1 MYFNNDSI
9 ILGNVRLNN
18 IDKPLDSDPKLVT
31 TYIESLRA
39 RVLNDDDELA
49 CAEIAL
55 IEATKG
61 STKSRFHFFAIE
73 KNAGS
78 ETNPH
83 VMWVT
88 SDRPDGLEEYAT
100 RFREILDMSMSR
112 TLELMHL
119 LYGVTGVTVEFYGG
133 GDSGQIEHIE
143 LFVGEEDIT
152 SKTLTYYT
160 VEDGD
165 TVAREPE
172 IVFPDIPDYVC
183 SKRYNLEAR
192 AYIPTCTYT
201 TRTVLVAIE
210 EHVYAA
216 LEKCGVDWYNN
227 DGGHGTYKFHRLE
240 GAWEADFEVYVNE
253 ITSRLAHCHSEKLGE
268 EEA

>member
-9 ILGNVRLNN
+9 ISGTVRINN
-18 IDKPLDSDPKLVT
+18 IDKPLNSDPKLVT
-31 TYIESLRA
+31 TYIDSLRA
-39 RVLNDDDELA
+39 RVLSDDDELV

-61 STKSRFHFFAIE
+61 KAEIKMHFFVIE

-100 RFREILDMSMSR
+100 RFREILDMSLPR
-112 TLELMHL
+112 TLDLMHL
-119 LYGVTGVTVEFYGG
+119 TYGVTYVTVEFYGG

-143 LFVGEEDIT
+143 LFVGEENIT
-152 SKTLTYYT
+152 PKTYTYT
-160 VEDGD
+160 INGVSNK
-165 TVAREPE
+165 PE
-172 IVFPDIPDYVC
+172 IVFPEIPVYVC
-183 SKRYNLEAR
+183 SERYNPEAG
-192 AYIPTCTYT
+192 ACITTCTYT
-201 TRTVLVAIE
+201 TRTVFVAIE

-216 LEKCGVDWYNN
+216 LEKCDVDWYNN
-227 DGGHGTYKFHRLE
+227 DGGHGTYEFFRDN
-240 GAWEADFEVYVNE
+240 GAWEVDLNVYVNE
-253 ITSRLAHCHSEKLGE
+253 VTSRLAHNHSERLGGGKV
-268 EEA
+268 

>member
-18 IDKPLDSDPKLVT
+18 INQLLDSDPKLVT
-31 TYIESLRA
+31 TYIDSLRA
-39 RVLNDDDELA
+39 RVLSDDDELA

-83 VMWVT
+83 VMWVA

-119 LYGVTGVTVEFYGG
+119 LYGVTDVTVEFYGG
-133 GDSGQIEHIE
+133 GDSGQIENIE
-143 LFVGEEDIT
+143 LFVGEDRIT
-152 SKTLTYYT
+152 SKTLVYYD
-160 VEDGD
+160 VEDGN

-172 IVFPDIPDYVC
+172 IVFPDIPVYVC
-183 SKRYNLEAR
+183 SERYNPEAR
-192 AYIPTCTYT
+192 ACVTTCTYT
-201 TRTVLVAIE
+201 ARTVFVAIE

-216 LEKCGVDWYNN
+216 LEECGVDWYNN
-227 DGGHGTYKFHRLE
+227 DGGSGTYAFYRDN
-240 GAWEADFEVYVNE
+240 GAWEIDLHVYVNE